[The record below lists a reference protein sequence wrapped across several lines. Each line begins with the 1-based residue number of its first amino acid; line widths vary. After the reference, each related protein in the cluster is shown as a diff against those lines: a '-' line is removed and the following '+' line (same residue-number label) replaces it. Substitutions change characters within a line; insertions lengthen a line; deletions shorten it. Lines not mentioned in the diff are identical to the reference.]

1 MMKLDRRRFLQG
13 FLTWGVSPSVL
24 LGLPLFTSIS
34 GYQSAL
40 ASTNPRKLALLVGI
54 NRYSSLNSHNIDSKF
69 SYTDLQGCL
78 TDVELQRELLIERY
92 GFQAIDIL
100 TLTNAQATRENIETA
115 FVEHLV
121 HQAQAGDGVIFHFSG
136 YGSRIKIPSLSAPTA
151 LSPSF
156 EEILGFLPS
165 DGLTSEQ
172 IRNDLLQESLFLLA
186 RSLKTDKVTMVLDC
200 SHGESVSSFQGNLRT
215 RSCLISADSPS
226 PQEID
231 FQSPITTSTKTLG
244 KTNNANPPGILLSA
258 TSPQKVAVEF
268 LGDGFSA
275 GLFTYSLTQSLW
287 QITPARRVITVLNQ
301 VDEAITTDMGK
312 YQEPQVLFPKNASS
326 LIYGTSSQL
335 SQGSEAVIEKI
346 LEPASSK
353 LVSIR
358 FTGISPLVLEY
369 GVLNSCFRVIS
380 DANPDSSENIFLQ
393 VTEQAGRRAKALLL
407 NSKVTLLGKEPLQ
420 EMIRAIP
427 RHLGLTVALDSQ
439 FDRIERVDATSAF
452 SAIATVTGV
461 INAGEQSADCVL
473 GKKAG
478 GYGLFTE
485 GGRLL
490 FSAGKGNI
498 EAIKSII
505 GKLNPKLEQ
514 VLAKKCWDLTANEHS
529 SRLGLRATLAVLQDS
544 KAIAVLTKETGR
556 YDFSI
561 NSAPGIQGIQPKP
574 IKSSETLG
582 LVSLTSGSHLQYRLE
597 NYQEQP
603 LYFVILGI
611 DANGKAI
618 AWYPGEQPESIPPQQ
633 SQIIPDPSNAISWR
647 VPSNG
652 GLAQIQVIASLQP
665 FQQFWEALA
674 ENLPNLTSPDAISHP
689 AQILEIKNPLAIA
702 QSLLEDLHRN
712 SAVSSTMINNTTDYY
727 ALDMTTWATLN
738 LIYQVI

>member
-13 FLTWGVSPSVL
+13 LLMLGISPSEL
-24 LGLPLFTSIS
+24 LRLPLFPSIS
-34 GYQSAL
+34 GYQLAL
-40 ASTNPRKLALLVGI
+40 AEKNSRKLALLVGI
-54 NRYSSLNSHNIDSKF
+54 NRYSPLNTHNIDSN
-69 SYTDLQGCL
+69 SPYLDLQGCL

-92 GFQAIDIL
+92 GFQATDIL
-100 TLTNAQATRENIETA
+100 MLTDAQATRENIENA

-121 HQAQAGDGVIFHFSG
+121 NQAQAGDVVVFHFSG
-136 YGSRIKIPSLSAPTA
+136 YGSRIKIPSLSGSTA
-151 LSPSF
+151 LSPSS
-156 EEILGFLPS
+156 EEIFGFLPS

-172 IRNDLLQESLFLLA
+172 IRNDLMQESLYLLA
-186 RSLKTDKVTMVLDC
+186 RSLRTDKVTMVLDC
-200 SHGESVSSFQGNLRT
+200 SHSESASSFQGNLRT
-215 RSCLISADSPS
+215 RSCLIPADSPS

-231 FQSPITTSTKTLG
+231 FQSQIATLAKTLG
-244 KTNNANPPGILLSA
+244 KKTKADPPGIALMA
-258 TSPQKVAVEF
+258 TSSPKVAVEF

-275 GLFTYSLTQSLW
+275 GLFTYSLTQHLW
-287 QITPARRVITVLNQ
+287 QVTPARRGITVFNQ
-301 VDEAITTDMGK
+301 VEEAIAPSMGK
-312 YQEPQVLFPKNASS
+312 YQQPQAFLAKNTALPLYGISS
-326 LIYGTSSQL
+326 PF

-353 LVSIR
+353 LVVIK
-358 FTGISPLVLEY
+358 FTGISPLVLDN
-369 GVLNSCFRVIS
+369 GVVNSCFQVIS
-380 DANPDSSENIFLQ
+380 EANADSGEDILLQ
-393 VTEQAGRRAKALLL
+393 VTEQTGRKAKASLL
-407 NSKVTLLGKEPLQ
+407 NAKVSLSGKEPLQ
-420 EMIRAIP
+420 EIIRAIP

-452 SAIATVTGV
+452 SAIAVVTGV

-473 GKKAG
+473 GQKTG
-478 GYGLFTE
+478 GYGLFSE

-490 FSAGKGNI
+490 FSTGTGNI

-505 GKLNPKLEQ
+505 GKLTPKLEQ
-514 VLAKKCWDLTANEHS
+514 VLAKKWWDLTANENS

-544 KAIAVLTKETGR
+544 QAIAVLTKEADR

-561 NSAPGIQGIQPKP
+561 NSAPSLQSKP
-574 IKSSETLG
+574 IKSPETLG
-582 LVSLTSGSHLQYRLE
+582 LVSIASGSRLQYRLE
-597 NYQEQP
+597 NHQDQL

-618 AWYPGEQPESIPPQQ
+618 AWYPGDQPESIPPQQ
-633 SQIIPDPSNAISWR
+633 SQTIPAPSSAVSWR

-652 GLAQIQVIASLQP
+652 GLAQIQVIASLKP

-674 ENLPNLTSPDAISHP
+674 ENLPNLTSPDATSHP
-689 AQILEIKNPLAIA
+689 AQILEVQNPLAIA

-727 ALDMTTWATLN
+727 ALNMTTWATLN
-738 LIYQVI
+738 FIYQVI

>member
-13 FLTWGVSPSVL
+13 LLMWGASPSTL
-24 LGLPLFTSIS
+24 LGLPLFPSIS
-34 GYQSAL
+34 GYQSTL
-40 ASTNPRKLALLVGI
+40 AATNSRKLALLVGI
-54 NRYSSLNSHNIDSKF
+54 NQYSPLNTNNTHNNF
-69 SYTDLQGCL
+69 PYLDLQGCL

-100 TLTNAQATRENIETA
+100 TLTDAQATRENIENA

-121 HQAQAGDGVIFHFSG
+121 NQAQAGDVVIFHFSG
-136 YGSRIKIPSLSAPTA
+136 YGSRIKIPSFSVSTA
-151 LSPSF
+151 LSPAS
-156 EEILGFLPS
+156 EEMLGFLPS

-172 IRNDLLQESLFLLA
+172 VRNDLMQESLYLLA
-186 RSLKTDKVTMVLDC
+186 RSLRTDKVTMILDC
-200 SHGESVSSFQGNLRT
+200 SHGKPTSSFQGNLRT
-215 RSCLISADSPS
+215 RSCLIPADSP
-226 PQEID
+226 PLQEID
-231 FQSPITTSTKTLG
+231 FQSKIATLAKTLG
-244 KTNNANPPGILLSA
+244 KKTKADLPGMTLAA
-258 TSPQKVAVEF
+258 TSSPKVAVEF

-275 GLFTYSLTQSLW
+275 GLFTYGLTQHLW
-287 QITPARRVITVLNQ
+287 QITPPRRVITVLNQ
-301 VDEAITTDMGK
+301 VDEAIAPSMGK
-312 YQEPQVLFPKNASS
+312 YQESQAFLGNNPSS
-326 LIYGTSSQL
+326 LIYGISSPF

-353 LVSIR
+353 LVVIR
-358 FTGISPLVLEY
+358 FTGISPLVLDN
-369 GVLNSCFRVIS
+369 GVVKSCFQVIS
-380 DANPDSSENIFLQ
+380 EENVDSSEDILLQ
-393 VTEQAGRRAKALLL
+393 VTEQTGRKAKASLL
-407 NSKVTLLGKEPLQ
+407 NAKVTLLGTEPLQ
-420 EMIRAIP
+420 EVIRAIP

-452 SAIATVTGV
+452 SAIAVVTGV

-473 GKKAG
+473 GKKKG
-478 GYGLFTE
+478 GYGLFSE

-490 FSAGKGNI
+490 FSTGKGNI

-505 GKLNPKLEQ
+505 GKLTPKLEQ
-514 VLAKKCWDLTANEHS
+514 VLAKKWWDLTANEHS

-544 KAIAVLTKETGR
+544 KAIAVLTKEADR

-561 NSAPGIQGIQPKP
+561 NSAPSIQSSP
-574 IKSSETLG
+574 IKSPETLG
-582 LVSLTSGSHLQYRLE
+582 LVSITSGSRLQYRLE
-597 NYQEQP
+597 NHQDQS

-618 AWYPGEQPESIPPQQ
+618 AWYPGDQPESISPQQ
-633 SQIIPDPSNAISWR
+633 SQMIPAPSSAMSWR

-652 GLAQIQVIASLQP
+652 GLAQMQVIASLKP

-674 ENLPNLTSPDAISHP
+674 ENLPNLTSPDATSHP
-689 AQILEIKNPLAIA
+689 AQILEIQNPLAIA

-727 ALDMTTWATLN
+727 ALEMTTWATLN
-738 LIYQVI
+738 FIYQVI